1 MDIGENI
8 MDSIKYPLQ
17 DWAKI
22 LILMVIS
29 IIPIVNF
36 ASGGYYLRII
46 KSTLAGVDEV
56 PGFDDFGEL
65 FIDGIKMIIAYIIY
79 MIVPLIIIIVGAF
92 FLAPAGATT
101 SYAAATM
108 FTGISLIVMLIGAI
122 IAFII
127 SIIAV
132 MGIANMAYYDNELGA
147 AFRFSEIM
155 ERISAIGWGSYII
168 WLIALVVVIMILGFI
183 IGIIAGILMFIL
195 IGFLVYFAGIAYLT
209 MLQARSTALTF
220 ASSLEGEVLE

>member
-17 DWAKI
+17 DWVKI

-36 ASGGYYLRII
+36 MSGGYYLRII
-46 KSTLAGVDEV
+46 KSTLAGVDDV
-56 PGFDDFGEL
+56 PEFDDLGEL
-65 FIDGIKMIIAYIIY
+65 FIDGIKMIIAYVVY

-92 FLAPAGATT
+92 FAAPAASTT

-108 FTGISLIVMLIGAI
+108 FTGVSMIFMIIGAVL
-122 IAFII
+122 AFII
-127 SIIAV
+127 GIIAV
-132 MGIANMAYYDNELGA
+132 MGIANMAYYDSELGA

-168 WLIALVVVIMILGFI
+168 WLIVLMITIAVLGFV
-183 IGIIAGILMFIL
+183 IGIVAGILMFIL
-195 IGFLVYFAGIAYLT
+195 IGILVYFAGIAYLT
-209 MLQARSTALTF
+209 MVQARSTALVY
-220 ASSLEGEVLE
+220 ASSLEGEM